1 MFVIRLIDTC
11 LSRDVFISVCLYISP
26 QMIYHMAN
34 RKRTRTQKRQRK
46 RRGGGTTRKKLTKL
60 TFGDLSVSP
69 DTSIESHASSPKSPG
84 MSSAEVDQLIRE
96 LPQKY
101 GRPRSTER
109 LPNIHC
115 GKQIEKEKQLC
126 RNSIKRAMEFASNQC
141 DKEIE
146 KNNEKW
152 KKRNKSNK
160 ISRNNSNKI
169 SRNNRPPWRP
179 AGPVRYPY

>member
-1 MFVIRLIDTC
+1 
-11 LSRDVFISVCLYISP
+11 
-26 QMIYHMAN
+26 MAN

-46 RRGGGTTRKKLTKL
+46 RRGGGTTPPIKAP
-60 TFGDLSVSP
+60 GDLDL
-69 DTSIESHASSPKSPG
+69 DTSDEIQASFPKSPG

-126 RNSIKRAMEFASNQC
+126 RNSIKLAMEFASNQC

-169 SRNNRPPWRP
+169 SRNNRNKISRNNRPPWRP